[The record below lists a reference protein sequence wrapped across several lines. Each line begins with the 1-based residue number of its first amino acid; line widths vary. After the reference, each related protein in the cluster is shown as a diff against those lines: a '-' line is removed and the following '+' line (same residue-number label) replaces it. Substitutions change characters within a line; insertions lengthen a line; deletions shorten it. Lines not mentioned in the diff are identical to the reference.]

1 MYICTKSKEY
11 PPNMENYIVSARKYR
26 PSTFESVVG
35 QHSLTTTLKNAIA
48 TGKLAHAYL
57 FCGPRGVG
65 KTTCARIFAKTIN
78 CMTPTPD
85 GEACNQCES
94 CTAFN
99 EQRSYNIHELDAA
112 SNNSVDDIR
121 QLVEQVRIPPQ
132 IGKYKVYIIDE
143 VHMLSASA
151 FNAFLKTLEE
161 PPRHAIFI
169 LATTEKHKILP
180 TILSRCQIYDFNR
193 IGVEDTVAHLAYVA
207 SKEGITAE
215 PEALNV
221 IALKADGG
229 MRDALS
235 IFDQVVSFTGGH
247 ITYES
252 VIENLNVLD
261 YEYYFRLTDFFLENK
276 VSDALLLLNDILN
289 KGFDGSHFITG
300 LSSHLRDLLVSK
312 DAATLPLLQVGAG
325 IRERYRT
332 QAQKCPLPFL
342 YRAMKMCN
350 DCDLSYR
357 TSKNKRLLVE
367 LTLIQVAQITAEED
381 DSSNGRSPKRTIK
394 PIFTQPAATQQTQ
407 AATTVTHPQTATSP
421 APQTVAQ
428 SGNSRPATSPRD
440 PEGNSIPPS
449 VPTAILM
456 AQGKEEKKIPV
467 MKTAHLGISIKH
479 TPTERK
485 QEKANSEPLVR
496 PAQQTE
502 EDYIFNEKD
511 VNFYWQEYA
520 GRMPQ
525 EQVAIA
531 KRMQNMHVALSTPT
545 SFEVVVDND
554 IIAKEFTGMIPAL
567 QEYMRL
573 RLKNKK
579 ITMTVRVS
587 ASTEQVRAYSRVE
600 KFQMMAQKNEALM
613 QLKDEFGLE
622 FY

>member
-1 MYICTKSKEY
+1 
-11 PPNMENYIVSARKYR
+11 MENYIVSARKYR

-35 QHSLTTTLKNAIA
+35 QHALTTTLKNAIA
-48 TGKLAHAYL
+48 TNKLAHAYL

-78 CMTPTPD
+78 CMSPTAE

-193 IGVEDTVAHLAYVA
+193 ISVEDTVAHLAYVA

-215 PEALNV
+215 PEALNI

-235 IFDQVVSFTGGH
+235 IFDQVVSFTGGN
-247 ITYES
+247 ITYQS

-261 YEYYFRLTDFFLENK
+261 YEYYFRLTDHFLENK
-276 VSDALLLLNDILN
+276 VCDALLLLNDVLN

-300 LSSHLRDLLVSK
+300 LSSHFRDLLVSK
-312 DAATLPLLQVGAG
+312 DPATLPLLEVGAS
-325 IRERYRT
+325 IRQRYQA

-342 YRAMKMCN
+342 YRAMKLCN
-350 DCDLSYR
+350 DCDLNYR

-367 LTLIQVAQITAEED
+367 LTLIQVAQITAEGD
-381 DSSNGRSPKRTIK
+381 DAASGHSPKQAIK
-394 PIFTQPAATQQTQ
+394 PIFTQPAPAQQSQAAPVAPRPQASIKSQTAPATTPVTNT
-407 AATTVTHPQTATSP
+407 AATTT
-421 APQTVAQ
+421 
-428 SGNSRPATSPRD
+428 NSVPHTT
-440 PEGNSIPPS
+440 
-449 VPTAILM
+449 PTAILL
-456 AQGKEEKKIPV
+456 AQGKEEKKVPV
-467 MKTAHLGISIKH
+467 MKMSGLGVSIKR
-479 TPTERK
+479 P
-485 QEKANSEPLVR
+485 KAEEETKSTTTTT
-496 PAQQTE
+496 AQQAAQPE
-502 EDYIFNEKD
+502 EDYIFNERD
-511 VNFYWQEYA
+511 VNYYWQEYA
-520 GRMPQ
+520 GRMPK

-531 KRMQNMHVALSTPT
+531 KRMQNMRVTLLNDTT
-545 SFEVVVDND
+545 FEAVVDNE
-554 IIAKEFTGMIPAL
+554 IVSKEFTAMIPHL
-567 QEYMRL
+567 QEYLRA
-573 RLKNKK
+573 RLKNRKV
-579 ITMTVRVS
+579 TMTVRIS
-587 ASTEQVRAYSRVE
+587 APTEKVHAYGRVE
-600 KFQMMAQKNEALM
+600 KFQMMAQKNDALL
-613 QLKDEFGLE
+613 QLKNEFGLE
-622 FY
+622 LY

>member
-1 MYICTKSKEY
+1 
-11 PPNMENYIVSARKYR
+11 MENYIVSARKYR

-35 QHSLTTTLKNAIA
+35 QRALTTTLKNAIA
-48 TGKLAHAYL
+48 TQKLAHAYL

-78 CMTPTPD
+78 CMTPTED
-85 GEACNQCES
+85 GEACNACES
-94 CTAFN
+94 CVAFN

-193 IGVEDTVAHLAYVA
+193 ISVEDTVQHLAYVA
-207 SKEGITAE
+207 SKENITAE

-247 ITYES
+247 ITYKS

-261 YEYYFRLTDFFLENK
+261 YEYYFRLTDCFLENK
-276 VSDALLLLNDILN
+276 VSDALLLFNDVLN

-300 LSSHLRDLLVSK
+300 LSSHFRDLLVSK
-312 DAATLPLLQVGAG
+312 DAATLALLEVGAS
-325 IRERYRT
+325 IRQRYQE

-342 YRAMKMCN
+342 YRAMKLCN
-350 DCDLSYR
+350 DCDMNYR
-357 TSKNKRLLVE
+357 ASKNKRLLVE
-367 LTLIQVAQITAEED
+367 LALIQVAQLTTEGD
-381 DSSNGRSPKRTIK
+381 DVGDGRRPKQAIK
-394 PIFTQPAATQQTQ
+394 PIFTQSVAAQQ
-407 AATTVTHPQTATSP
+407 S
-421 APQTVAQ
+421 QTV
-428 SGNSRPATSPRD
+428 PATSQTHPVSAVVT
-440 PEGNSIPPS
+440 PAQQQQQQLQQPASVQS
-449 VPTAILM
+449 VPVAGTSPVIPSSADIPASGLKVPV
-456 AQGKEEKKIPV
+456 KEEKKIPV
-467 MKTAHLGISIKH
+467 MNKAGLGVSIKH
-479 TPTERK
+479 PQKEAVSQRTTTP
-485 QEKANSEPLVR
+485 QASSQVQSQP
-496 PAQQTE
+496 E

-511 VNFYWQEYA
+511 LNYYWQEYA
-520 GRMPQ
+520 GQLPIEHKALAM
-525 EQVAIA
+525 
-531 KRMQNMHVALSTPT
+531 RMQNIRLTLLNDDIT
-545 SFEVVVDND
+545 FEVVVDNE
-554 IIAKEFTGMIPAL
+554 IVAKDFTSMIPNVQNYL
-567 QEYMRL
+567 RS
-573 RLKNKK
+573 RLKNRKVK
-579 ITMTVRVS
+579 MTVRVS
-587 ASTEQVRAYSRVE
+587 APAENVRAFSRVE
-600 KFQMMAQKNEALM
+600 KFQMMAKKNEALL

-622 FY
+622 LY

>member
-1 MYICTKSKEY
+1 
-11 PPNMENYIVSARKYR
+11 MENYIVSARKYR

-35 QHSLTTTLKNAIA
+35 QHALTTTLKNAIA
-48 TGKLAHAYL
+48 TNKLAHAYL

-78 CMTPTPD
+78 CMSPTAE

-193 IGVEDTVAHLAYVA
+193 ISIEDTVAHLAYVA

-215 PEALNV
+215 PEALNI

-235 IFDQVVSFTGGH
+235 IFDQVVSFTGGN
-247 ITYES
+247 ITYQS

-261 YEYYFRLTDFFLENK
+261 YEYYFRLTDHFLENK
-276 VSDALLLLNDILN
+276 VCDALLLLNDVLN

-300 LSSHLRDLLVSK
+300 LSSHFRYLLVSK
-312 DAATLPLLQVGAG
+312 DPATLPLLEVGAS
-325 IRERYRT
+325 IRQRYQE

-342 YRAMKMCN
+342 YRAMKLCN
-350 DCDLSYR
+350 DCDLNYR

-367 LTLIQVAQITAEED
+367 LTLIQVAQITAEGD
-381 DSSNGRSPKRTIK
+381 DAASGHSPKQAIK
-394 PIFTQPAATQQTQ
+394 PIFTQPAPAQQSQAAPVAPRPQASIKSQTAPATTPVTNT
-407 AATTVTHPQTATSP
+407 AATTT
-421 APQTVAQ
+421 
-428 SGNSRPATSPRD
+428 NSVPHTT
-440 PEGNSIPPS
+440 
-449 VPTAILM
+449 PTAILL
-456 AQGKEEKKIPV
+456 AQGKEEKKVPV
-467 MKTAHLGISIKH
+467 MKMSGLGVSIKR
-479 TPTERK
+479 P
-485 QEKANSEPLVR
+485 KAEEETKSTTTTT
-496 PAQQTE
+496 AQQAAQPE
-502 EDYIFNEKD
+502 EDYIFNERD
-511 VNFYWQEYA
+511 VNYYWQEYA
-520 GRMPQ
+520 GRMPK

-531 KRMQNMHVALSTPT
+531 KRMQNMRVTLLNDTT
-545 SFEVVVDND
+545 FEAVVDNE
-554 IIAKEFTGMIPAL
+554 IVSKEFTAMIPHL
-567 QEYMRL
+567 QEYLRA
-573 RLKNKK
+573 RLKNRKV
-579 ITMTVRVS
+579 TMTVRIS
-587 ASTEQVRAYSRVE
+587 APTEKVHAYGRVE
-600 KFQMMAQKNEALM
+600 KFQMMVQKNDALL
-613 QLKDEFGLE
+613 QLKNEFGLE
-622 FY
+622 LY